1 MAIEI
6 GSSIGAYEI
15 TSLLGKG
22 GMGEVYRARDTKLKR
37 DVAIKTL
44 PSEFERDLDRLARF
58 QREAEA
64 LAALNH
70 QNIGAVYD
78 LQEFENTRF
87 LVLELVDGETLS
99 EIITQHGPL
108 PLDEALKDAQ
118 QICEALEAAHEK
130 GIVHRDL
137 KPANIKRTPDGRV
150 KVLDFG
156 LAKAVETKSNVSL
169 SNSPT
174 LSLPATNAGVILG
187 TAAYMSPEQA
197 RGRAVDKRTDIFAFG
212 CVLFEMLT
220 GKRAFDGEDT
230 SDVLSA
236 ILRAEP
242 NWNLLP
248 TATPSRVREMLKLC
262 IEKDPKKRRRDAGD
276 VLIDI
281 EQCFKAPMEAATV
294 LPKRSSRLAWVI
306 AGMMGIAAVFLAVL
320 AFRNLGEMAMPEI
333 HAEISTPATTQPLHF
348 AISPDGKQI
357 VFVAS
362 GDSAQRLW
370 VRSLNSATSR
380 PLAGTDGGEFPFWSA
395 DNRSIGFFAGGKL
408 KRMDLEG
415 VTPQLLADA
424 PAGRGGT
431 WSDDGTILFAQS
443 AVGPLFRVPAAGGK
457 PIQVTSVDSRVGS
470 HRLPQFLP
478 DGQHFLFFVV
488 GSQDVKGIYLGS
500 LSNMQTTRLI
510 TSESAGAYIDPG
522 WLIFNNQGALVA
534 RRLNVSSAA
543 LEGETVTLAES
554 VGFDSGYNLSGFS
567 VSANRAIAYR
577 TGYSEVRQLTWFD
590 RAGRLLNTVG
600 LPESDLLIGAQLS
613 PDGQRAAVT
622 RITQGN
628 QDIWTV
634 DLSHGSPSRLTFDP
648 SVDGSP
654 IWSPDGRQIAFNTN
668 HKGVFDLYVKPS
680 SGNGTEQ
687 PLFESS
693 HTKIVTDWSSDGRH
707 LLYADIDLSSGYDLW
722 ALPLSDN
729 SGSRKPIV
737 VANTP
742 FEEREGQFS
751 PDSHWIA
758 YRSNESGQFE
768 IYVQAFPNATGKWR
782 ISTAGG
788 ISPRW
793 RRDGNEL
800 FFVSLDGKLMSVSVQ
815 VSDSKFE
822 FGTPTVL
829 FQTHAATGGQ
839 ASLYQEYDISKD
851 GKFLINTVT
860 DAATTPISL
869 ILNWR
874 LKQ

>member
-6 GSSIGAYEI
+6 GSRIGAYEI

-137 KPANIKRTPDGRV
+137 KPANIKRTPNGRV

-262 IEKDPKKRRRDAGD
+262 LEKDPKKRRRDAGD

-294 LPKRSSRLAWVI
+294 LPRRSSRLAWVI
-306 AGMMGIAAVFLAVL
+306 AGMIGIAA
-320 AFRNLGEMAMPEI
+320 
-333 HAEISTPATTQPLHF
+333 
-348 AISPDGKQI
+348 
-357 VFVAS
+357 
-362 GDSAQRLW
+362 
-370 VRSLNSATSR
+370 
-380 PLAGTDGGEFPFWSA
+380 
-395 DNRSIGFFAGGKL
+395 
-408 KRMDLEG
+408 
-415 VTPQLLADA
+415 
-424 PAGRGGT
+424 
-431 WSDDGTILFAQS
+431 
-443 AVGPLFRVPAAGGK
+443 
-457 PIQVTSVDSRVGS
+457 
-470 HRLPQFLP
+470 
-478 DGQHFLFFVV
+478 
-488 GSQDVKGIYLGS
+488 
-500 LSNMQTTRLI
+500 
-510 TSESAGAYIDPG
+510 
-522 WLIFNNQGALVA
+522 
-534 RRLNVSSAA
+534 
-543 LEGETVTLAES
+543 VTLAES

-800 FFVSLDGKLMSVSVQ
+800 FFVSLDGKLMSVPVQ

-822 FGTPTVL
+822 FGTLTVL